1 MVGGGILGTLHAVE
15 AHRRGWDVL
24 QLDVDPEPQLATV
37 RNIGELWVSGR
48 APGLEL
54 DVALRAREL
63 WRDLASRAPGMG
75 FRAEGSL
82 TIATRTEHLAV
93 FDQVLT
99 RGDAERRGLRF
110 LPASVVAENFPII
123 RGEVLGA
130 LACRLDAVVEPRL
143 TLPALRELVG
153 SDGTYE
159 FLGGRQVWEVGPGQV
174 IDTTGKVHRG
184 DIVLVCP
191 GARPSTLAT
200 MVLGRAP
207 LRRVRLQM
215 LQTAPLDE
223 RLGTIIT
230 DADALRWNPGY
241 DVPARSFLPPAPP
254 VVEEFHVHLRCAQRS
269 SGALTVGETR
279 EYEEPFG
286 FDLSERP
293 FHHLTEAL
301 TALLGRELPPVTRR
315 WDGVHH
321 ECTDGRLWYREAVD
335 EGVFVVT
342 GGGSRGLTLAPAI
355 AEDTF
360 SWIDDGIETGGARV
374 PPAN

>member
-15 AHRRGWDVL
+15 AHRRGWDVV

-63 WRDLASRAPGMG
+63 WLDLASRAPGMG
-75 FRAEGSL
+75 FRAEGSI
-82 TIATRTEHLAV
+82 TVATRTEHLAV
-93 FDQVLT
+93 FDEVLA
-99 RGDAERRGLRF
+99 RDDAERRGFRF
-110 LPASVVAENFPII
+110 LPPDVLGENFPAV
-123 RGEVLGA
+123 RGATLGA
-130 LACRLDAVVEPRL
+130 LACSQDAVVEPRL
-143 TLPALRELVG
+143 TLPALRSMVG
-153 SDGTYE
+153 SSGTYE

-174 IDTTGKVHRG
+174 VDTTGKVHRG

-191 GARPSTLAT
+191 GARPSTLAS

-215 LQTAPLDE
+215 LQTAPLPE
-223 RLGTIIT
+223 RLGAILT
-230 DADALRWNPGY
+230 DAEALRWNPGY
-241 DVPARSFLPPAPP
+241 DVPARALLPPAPP
-254 VVEEFHVHLRCAQRS
+254 VVEEFQIHLRCAQRS

-279 EYEEPFG
+279 EFEEPFG

-293 FHHLTEAL
+293 FRHLTETLA
-301 TALLGRELPPVTRR
+301 ALLGGPLPPITRR

-360 SWIDDGIETGGARV
+360 AWIEEGIECGGARV
-374 PPAN
+374 PPAT